1 MGLQIDA
8 ILFDLGGVV
17 IELAGVE
24 KMLEWSEGVD
34 TTDEL
39 WRRWLR
45 SDAVRRFETGAIGRD
60 AFARE
65 VTAEFGVPVPPDE
78 FLAAF
83 TWWPRSVL
91 PGAFELLSALRGR
104 YRLASVSNTNEIHWQ
119 RFSQTWSLDAAFD
132 HNFPSHLV
140 GKLKPDA
147 DYFAHVVEAIGAP
160 AHRVLFVDDNAINV
174 DAAARLGLHA
184 RRVVGVEGARQALRE
199 IGLLDHLG

>member
-1 MGLQIDA
+1 MKHVEIDA

-24 KMLEWSEGVD
+24 KMLAWSAGID
-34 TTDEL
+34 TTEEL
-39 WRRWLR
+39 WRRWLH
-45 SDAVRRFETGAIGRD
+45 SDAVRRFETGVTGRD

-65 VTAEFGVPVPPDE
+65 VVAEFGVPVPPEE

-91 PGAFELLSALRGR
+91 PGARELLAALRGR

-119 RFSQTWSLDAAFD
+119 RFSESWSLDAAFD
-132 HNFPSHLV
+132 HNFPSHRV

-147 DYFAHVVEAIGAP
+147 DYFAHVVAAIGVP

-174 DAAARLGLHA
+174 EAAARLGIHA
-184 RRVVGVEGARQALRE
+184 RRVVGVEGARAALRE
-199 IGLLDHLG
+199 IGLLVDG

>member
-1 MGLQIDA
+1 MDNPGIDA

-24 KMLEWSEGVD
+24 KMLEWSAGID
-34 TTDEL
+34 STDEL
-39 WRRWLR
+39 WRRWLH
-45 SDAVRRFETGAIGRD
+45 SDAVRRFETGASGRD

-65 VTAEFGVPVPPDE
+65 VVAEFGVPVPPDE

-83 TWWPRSVL
+83 TWWPRAVL
-91 PGAFELLSALRGR
+91 PGALELLARLRGR

-119 RFSQTWSLDAAFD
+119 RFADAWSLDAAFD

-147 DYFAHVVEAIGAP
+147 DYFAHVMAAVGVP
-160 AHRVLFVDDNAINV
+160 ADRVLFVDDNAINV
-174 DAAARLGLHA
+174 AAAARFGLHA
-184 RRVVGVEGARQALRE
+184 RRVVGVDGARQALRE
-199 IGLLDHLG
+199 LGLLDR

>member
-39 WRRWLR
+39 WRRWLH

-65 VTAEFGVPVPPDE
+65 VIAEFGVPVPPDE